1 MLHVCDPSKHAST
14 MQFKH
19 YLKPVGL
26 VSPFCQDVICL
37 CRNPYSLL
45 GNAKL
50 FIGLVRKS
58 LQIA

>member
-26 VSPFCQDVICL
+26 VSPSFARMLFAFVEILIL
-37 CRNPYSLL
+37 C
-45 GNAKL
+45 
-50 FIGLVRKS
+50 
-58 LQIA
+58 